1 MLAKVRV
8 ERVETPPSLTKEQLE
23 QQDTTVSENGIE
35 RLEHAN
41 KVLERRAKLE
51 DLVEQGESLA

>member
-8 ERVETPPSLTKEQLE
+8 GRVGTLSSLTKEQLE
-23 QQDTTVSENGIE
+23 QQDTTVSKNSIE

-41 KVLERRAKLE
+41 EVLKRRAKLE
-51 DLVEQGESLA
+51 DLVE